1 MFKCQPGYT
10 LRKIKGINYL
20 LPYGQQI
27 ADLKKGF
34 VLNETSTFL
43 WNVLS
48 IMKVPNR
55 SNWQKYLPG
64 LINWMSLI
72 ILNF

>member
-1 MFKCQPGYT
+1 MYF
-10 LRKIKGINYL
+10 
-20 LPYGQQI
+20 
-27 ADLKKGF
+27 
-34 VLNETSTFL
+34 
-43 WNVLS
+43 S